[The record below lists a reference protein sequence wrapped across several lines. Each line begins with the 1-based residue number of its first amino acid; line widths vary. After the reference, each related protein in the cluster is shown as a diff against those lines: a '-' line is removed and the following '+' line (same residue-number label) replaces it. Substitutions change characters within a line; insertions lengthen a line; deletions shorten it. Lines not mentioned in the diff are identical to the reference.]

1 MNPDTLFLEIANA
14 SLERI
19 LNALADSP
27 IIRANSELASKVNNA
42 LAFCKESQRVSGVLI
57 GRVVELEALETAHSM
72 TFEDPAIIT
81 EKQLDEKIAT
91 YDEMRENGA
100 DENVIYLQA
109 KKDGAN
115 DIQVLKILHAVFDLS
130 LAEVQQIQSANERV
144 KS

>member
-1 MNPDTLFLEIANA
+1 
-14 SLERI
+14 
-19 LNALADSP
+19 
-27 IIRANSELASKVNNA
+27 
-42 LAFCKESQRVSGVLI
+42 
-57 GRVVELEALETAHSM
+57 M